1 MAMKLLVAID
11 GSEPSLKALQ
21 VALGLMEQF
30 ARPAGLTLINVHNDS
45 FIRRHQHQV
54 GKQAVD
60 EYLAELH
67 AADLAEAVRV
77 LESRGVRYDVVR
89 ASGDLAGMI
98 AAHAA
103 GDGFDLVVIGSKGRG
118 GLADLVM
125 GSVASK
131 LLAVSKVPVLVVP

>member
-1 MAMKLLVAID
+1 MKILVAID
-11 GSEPSLKALQ
+11 GSESSLKALQ
-21 VALGLMEQF
+21 TALGLMDQF
-30 ARPAGLTLINVHNDS
+30 AQPPALTLINVHNDS

-54 GKQAVD
+54 GKQAID
-60 EYLAELH
+60 EYLAEVH
-67 AADLAEAVRV
+67 AADLEGAMRLLDE
-77 LESRGVRYDVVR
+77 RGVRYDVVR
-89 ASGDLAGMI
+89 AHGDLAGMI

-131 LLAVSKVPVLVVP
+131 LLAVCKVPVLVVS

>member
-1 MAMKLLVAID
+1 MKILVAID
-11 GSEPSLKALQ
+11 GSESSIKALQ
-21 VALGLMEQF
+21 AALGIMAQL
-30 ARPAGLTLINVHNDS
+30 ARQAELALINVHNDS

-67 AADLAEAVRV
+67 EADLKTAVDL
-77 LESRGVRYDVVR
+77 LETHGVRYDVIR
-89 ASGDLAGMI
+89 AQGDLAGMI

-131 LLAVSKVPVLVVP
+131 LLSVCKVPVLVVP

>member
-1 MAMKLLVAID
+1 MKILVAVD
-11 GSEPSLKALQ
+11 GSETSIKALQ
-21 VALGLMEQF
+21 AALGIMAQL
-30 ARPAGLTLINVHNDS
+30 ARPAELALINVHNDS

-67 AADLAEAVRV
+67 ETDLKTAVDL
-77 LESRGVRYDVVR
+77 LETHGVRYQVIR
-89 ASGDLAGMI
+89 AQGDLAGMI

-103 GDGFDLVVIGSKGRG
+103 GDGFDLVVLGSKGRG

-131 LLAVSKVPVLVVP
+131 LLAVCKVPVLVVP